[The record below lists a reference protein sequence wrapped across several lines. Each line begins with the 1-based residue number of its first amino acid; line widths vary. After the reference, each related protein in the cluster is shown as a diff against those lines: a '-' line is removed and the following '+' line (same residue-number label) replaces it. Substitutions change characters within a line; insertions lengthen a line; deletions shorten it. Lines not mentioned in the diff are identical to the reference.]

1 MPIDPAIIDSASQ
14 SINNAGNAIA
24 TASINKKT
32 RKFAKEQYERQRQ
45 DALADWTRQNE
56 YNSPQSQMARLR
68 EAGLNPNLVYGK
80 GADNTSQAIRSTD
93 SKSWNPSAPEMRM
106 NASQSLMLSA
116 DLAMKQ
122 AQTDNLKVQNTVLDQ
137 ETLLKKAQ
145 TLATL
150 KNADISEF
158 DLGMKVSLRDTN
170 LDFRKGEL
178 RKLNADIDY
187 TLDQNERAAAQNAQ
201 SLQKGVQEILNL
213 RLSRAKTDQ
222 EILHIKQ
229 MIKVLE
235 KDERLK
241 QLDIELK
248 EKGIQPNDNIFFRII
263 GRILADPTIL
273 DKLDQKLDKV
283 TRDKLLQGW
292 GNPD

>member
-1 MPIDPAIIDSASQ
+1 MPVDPAIIDSASQ

-137 ETLLKKAQ
+137 ETFLKKAQ